1 MLLLL
6 PILCTVALHCKLS
19 FAATVVEGA
28 AFLWMLILGRNQDK
42 MEFQTLFREDGSTFG
57 VVPSHKIFS
66 TA

>member
-1 MLLLL
+1 MPLLL
-6 PILCTVALHCKLS
+6 PILCTAALNCKLS

-28 AFLWMLILGRNQDK
+28 AFLWMLLLGRNQE
-42 MEFQTLFREDGSTFG
+42 MSLFREDGSTFG